1 MPRVVDD
8 SSGME
13 TWKNA
18 TRSTVVLRRFDRT
31 GKLTDEV
38 VRGGSV
44 FHITP
49 DERRLN
55 QEIAA
60 SDDLDMF
67 QNGLLA
73 PVKLIE
79 SAEDVEQFKS
89 NPNHMSEDDM
99 LALLQSRSAKA
110 FQERVSNI
118 TNPVTLK
125 RLLEMAAQSDE
136 ANATVKQVEFVTARL
151 QEVSPSLYTEV
162 QTMLAPGVTALR
174 PKG

>member
-1 MPRVVDD
+1 
-8 SSGME
+8 ME

-18 TRSTVVLRRFDRT
+18 TRSTVVLKRFDRA
-31 GKLTDEV
+31 GRLTDDV
-38 VRGGSV
+38 IRGGQT

-60 SDDLDMF
+60 TDDLDMF

-79 SAEDVEQFKS
+79 TAEDVEQFKS

-110 FQERVSNI
+110 FRDRVSEI

-125 RLLEMAAQSDE
+125 RLLEMAQTEE
-136 ANATVKQVEFVTARL
+136 ANATVKQVEFVSSRL

-174 PKG
+174 PKA